1 MLPLTKICNMLKIP
15 NINPG
20 LIAFIFVLLL
30 VSIPMASAHQP
41 RLDLGTSISIENP
54 IILDDPEISQ
64 AFYGELNGKPVYY
77 QIYSPQPFQLF
88 VNLLVPTSPG
98 QGGEMVSA
106 EVTDSSG
113 AVIMFLNG
121 TNSTWNPYFE
131 EFGGDYYLKGPE
143 ATLNVPAGTYNI
155 RVFNTQNQG
164 KYSIAIGKIET
175 FPANEAITALFTLPL
190 LKEQFFGKPV
200 STLFFEFL
208 GIILALGSLMV
219 LLTLMVKSRKS
230 DEITRIAF
238 QVGGMITPVLWI
250 GTIITTL
257 LWVWVMY
264 QNPKNILGLVNSL
277 ILIIILLLTWRVN
290 SKTRNTND
298 EKLPIISTFIL
309 VILWWLF
316 SLLAITVI

>member
-1 MLPLTKICNMLKIP
+1 MLKIP
-15 NINPG
+15 NINQE
-20 LIAFIFVLLL
+20 LIAFIFVILL
-30 VSIPMASAHQP
+30 VSIPMVSAHQP

-54 IILDDPEISQ
+54 IIVDDPEISQ
-64 AFYGELNGKPVYY
+64 AFYGRLNGKPVYY
-77 QIYSPQPFQLF
+77 QIQSPKPFQLY

-98 QGGEMVSA
+98 QGGELVSA

-143 ATLNVPAGTYNI
+143 ESLNVPAGTYNL
-155 RVFNTQNQG
+155 RVFNSQNQG
-164 KYSIAIGKIET
+164 KYSIAIGKIEA
-175 FPANEAITALFTLPL
+175 FPANEAITTLFTLPL

-230 DEITRIAF
+230 DEITRITF
-238 QVGGMITPVLWI
+238 QLRGILAPVLWM

-257 LWVWVMY
+257 VWTWVMY
-264 QNPKNILGLVNSL
+264 QNPKNILGLVNSFV
-277 ILIIILLLTWRVN
+277 LIIILFLTWRVN

-298 EKLPIISTFIL
+298 EKLPLISSFIL
-309 VILWWLF
+309 VILWWIF
-316 SLLAITVI
+316 SFLAITVI